1 MILGLGFESEA
12 IMQRLENGAADGTA
26 QGKVKRINGIVV
38 NVWRSYGGEVG
49 VYNEEVGDIVY
60 DTLEYPGRL
69 DEYEDIE
76 LYTGMIGPFTPAQ
89 GYDKDGRIAFR
100 RGKDSPL
107 PFNILAIMPQMNT
120 QDR

>member
-1 MILGLGFESEA
+1 M
-12 IMQRLENGAADGTA
+12 
-26 QGKVKRINGIVV
+26 
-38 NVWRSYGGEVG
+38 G
-49 VYNEEVGDIVY
+49 VYNEEAGEVVY